1 MALGINN
8 SAAWRTPSQW
18 RDRNEELDTKTVKR
32 ASQSFTREHIATE
45 VAAIIPQKAQSMLSA
60 AGAPTALILARLK
73 QVLNAKPN
81 RNRIVKPGNS
91 KQHWMLSL
99 LHGTSD
105 IKDTCRLGSTEFDA
119 PAPPTGLI
127 MLLYETQGNYRQ
139 TILALKTGVILN
151 LQSLCRVSQHIV
163 FRCASL
169 PPYNRESNRQLAAK
183 HPAIAGTAL

>member
-8 SAAWRTPSQW
+8 TAAWRTPSQW
-18 RDRNEELDTKTVKR
+18 RDRDEKLAIKKLKTI
-32 ASQSFTREHIATE
+32 SQSFTGYHIATE
-45 VAAIIPQKAQSMLSA
+45 VADTIPQNAQNVLPT

-73 QVLNAKPN
+73 QVVNAKWN
-81 RNRIVKPGNS
+81 QNRIVQPENS

-99 LHGTSD
+99 LHRMVHV
-105 IKDTCRLGSTEFDA
+105 KDTCRLGSTEFDA

-139 TILALKTGVILN
+139 TILSLKSRVILT
-151 LQSLCRVSQHIV
+151 LQSLCRVSEHIA

-169 PPYNRESNRQLAAK
+169 PPYNGESNRQLASK
-183 HPAIAGTAL
+183 RPAIAGTAL